1 MTRTLLLASLGL
13 SVLLAVVVWLGG
25 SPFTAAPAA
34 SAPLPAQISTP
45 AAPEIFAS
53 PIHGGCYIAGPSDCR
68 IHVEPFT
75 INIASGT
82 KLAQFKLVAIQMGT
96 GVQTVIYDWRPDLS
110 NPAPPFGT
118 TYTPS
123 LVAQDFAATCGKSY
137 EISLQGKDTGDANTF
152 NLGLTG
158 QFTCT
163 LGMP

>member
-1 MTRTLLLASLGL
+1 MTRVLLLTGLGFAVLMALVIGL
-13 SVLLAVVVWLGG
+13 SVPPRTSDLTILQ
-25 SPFTAAPAA
+25 PAA
-34 SAPLPAQISTP
+34 AQVSAP

-68 IHVEPFT
+68 LHVEPFT
-75 INIASGT
+75 INIQSGS
-82 KLAQFKLVAIQMGT
+82 KLALFRLVAIQMGT
-96 GVQTVIYDWRPDLS
+96 GAQTVIYDWRPDQS
-110 NPAPPFGT
+110 NPAPPSGT

-137 EISLQGKDTGDANTF
+137 EISLQGKDTIDTNIF

>member
-1 MTRTLLLASLGL
+1 MTRVLLLIGLGL
-13 SVLLAVVVWLGG
+13 AVLMALLVWLDVPPRTPD
-25 SPFTAAPAA
+25 SA
-34 SAPLPAQISTP
+34 SVTTSADSTP

-53 PIHGGCYIAGPSDCR
+53 PVHGGCYIAGPSDCR

-75 INIASGT
+75 INIGMGT
-82 KLAQFKLVAIQMGT
+82 KLALFKLVAIQMPSN
-96 GVQTVIYDWRPDLS
+96 VQTVIYDWRPDQS
-110 NPAPPFGT
+110 NPAPPTGT

-137 EISLQGKDTGDANTF
+137 EISLQGKDTGDTTVF